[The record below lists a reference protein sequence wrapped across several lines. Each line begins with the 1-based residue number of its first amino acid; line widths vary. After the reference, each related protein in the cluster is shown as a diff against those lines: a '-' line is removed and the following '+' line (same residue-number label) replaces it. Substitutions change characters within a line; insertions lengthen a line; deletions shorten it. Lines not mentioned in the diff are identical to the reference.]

1 MVIYYRHTRTIV
13 PVLRQG
19 SRFMPYGHWSA
30 GYKHGNPDTTALL
43 LLPALS
49 AAPESPEAA
58 RTTALLKLRRAGLLP
73 PPLWVPN
80 LTVQSRAPSVTNGLF
95 FHPRYI
101 CRSHILIL
109 GPLIHHSRRTTNK
122 RLASRKRH
130 GNMTDTTRKMTIG
143 SGLSHGF
150 TRTGVDSVSMPVI
163 ESTFNYLSVFKRM
176 TGC

>member
-13 PVLRQG
+13 LVLRQG

-49 AAPESPEAA
+49 AAPESPKAA

-80 LTVQSRAPSVTNGLF
+80 LTVQSRAPSVTNGF
-95 FHPRYI
+95 FFSSQIHLPLTYFNIRPTHPSFTSDNQQTARKSQKAWEHDRHYKKNDH
-101 CRSHILIL
+101 R
-109 GPLIHHSRRTTNK
+109 K
-122 RLASRKRH
+122 RLIPR
-130 GNMTDTTRKMTIG
+130 
-143 SGLSHGF
+143 F
-150 TRTGVDSVSMPVI
+150 
-163 ESTFNYLSVFKRM
+163 Y
-176 TGC
+176 